1 MLRNPFSGDY
11 RGKKST
17 QPIDI
22 VSVLVTGIAILTPV
36 LLGPV

>member
-1 MLRNPFSGDY
+1 MLREPLL
-11 RGKKST
+11 RRLPGKKST
-17 QPIDI
+17 QPIDM

>member
-11 RGKKST
+11 WAKKST

-36 LLGPV
+36 LLGRV